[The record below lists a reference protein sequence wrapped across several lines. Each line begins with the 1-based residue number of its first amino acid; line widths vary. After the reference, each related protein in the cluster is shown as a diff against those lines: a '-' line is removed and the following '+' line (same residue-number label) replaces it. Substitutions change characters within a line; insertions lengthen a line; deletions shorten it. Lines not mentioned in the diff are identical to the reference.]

1 MSVRR
6 ALEKLRSRWRLLVL
20 VAGLLG
26 LLCLTSGRGPLD
38 RPSSVDRRADPLV
51 VWVGG
56 MPRSGTTL
64 MRVLLDAHPD
74 VNCGAETRLLPRVFL
89 AVDKMLQSSV
99 CTSLPVQVL
108 YA

>member
-6 ALEKLRSRWRLLVL
+6 VLKKVSTRWLLLLL
-20 VAGLLG
+20 VAGLVSLV
-26 LLCLTSGRGPLD
+26 CLTSGALQ
-38 RPSSVDRRADPLV
+38 RPSLADQRAEPLV

-64 MRVLLDAHPD
+64 LRVLLDAHPD

-99 CTSLPVQVL
+99 CYTRTSLL
-108 YA
+108 